1 MGGEGNMEKLD
12 IFDTDTGCYNE
23 EYFIHRLR
31 QEKRRAER
39 TEAPL
44 AIIVFDFTAY
54 VKALNGDRVHGLSR
68 AGECINKNTREID
81 IKAHISGNKIVILM
95 PHTSFDEASLVGE
108 KIKNCLEACL
118 HEHDPRQQMVLPY
131 RIETYPDLK
140 TPVTCGSQLS
150 FEPAHHTAA
159 RQSPQNYFKMSWP
172 SNNAFAV
179 DVMEDIHILSD
190 IKKRVSQIQWQ
201 LIIKRLI
208 DFLGAAVGLFIFA
221 PVILLI
227 ALAIKIT
234 SPGPVLFRQ
243 ERLGYMGKKF
253 MFLKFRSMCHKC
265 DDSIHKEYMAKFI
278 NKQNE
283 KHSDK
288 SGACSY
294 HKMTDDPRIT
304 PLGRILRKTSLDEL
318 PQLYNV
324 LCGEMSLVGPRP
336 PIAYEVDRYCSWHKR
351 RILEVKPG
359 ITGLWQVEGRS
370 TLSFDEAVRLDIQYA
385 ENWNLL
391 LDLKLIVKT
400 FKVVFSGKGAY

>member
-23 EYFIHRLR
+23 KYFTHRLR

-39 TEAPL
+39 TDAPL
-44 AIIVFDFTAY
+44 GIVTFDFSAY
-54 VKALNGDRVHGLSR
+54 VKMLNGGSKISKV
-68 AGECINKNTREID
+68 GECITKNTREID
-81 IKAHISGNKIVILM
+81 IKAHIHGNKIVILM
-95 PHTSFDEASLVGE
+95 PQTSPDKASIVGE
-108 KIKNCLEACL
+108 KLKNCLETLL
-118 HEHDPRQQMVLPY
+118 HEHHPQYQVFLPY

-140 TPVTCGSQLS
+140 TPVACGNQLS
-150 FEPAHHTAA
+150 FEPARNTAD
-159 RQSPQNYFKMSWP
+159 RQLSQNYYKLSWP
-172 SNNAFAV
+172 SNNSFTDTV
-179 DVMEDIHILSD
+179 IEEIHILSD
-190 IKKRVSQIQWQ
+190 IKKRITQIQWQ
-201 LIIKRLI
+201 LIIKRII
-208 DFLGAAVGLFIFA
+208 DFLGAAIGLFIFL
-221 PVILLI
+221 PILLLI

-243 ERLGYMGKKF
+243 ERLGYKGKKF
-253 MFLKFRSMCHKC
+253 MFIKFRSMYHDC
-265 DDSIHKEYMAKFI
+265 DDSIHREYMTKFI
-278 NKQNE
+278 NKNND

-288 SGACSY
+288 SGNCVF

-324 LCGEMSLVGPRP
+324 LCNEMSLVGPRP
-336 PIAYEVDRYCSWHKR
+336 PIAYEVDRYCNWHKR

-370 TLSFDEAVRLDIQYA
+370 TLTFDEAVRLDIQYA
-385 ENWNLL
+385 EKWNLL
-391 LDLKLIVKT
+391 LDLKIILIT

>member
-1 MGGEGNMEKLD
+1 MEKLD
-12 IFDTDTGCYNE
+12 IFDTDTGCYCE

-31 QEKRRAER
+31 EEKRRAER

-44 AIIVFDFTAY
+44 AMVIFDFSAY
-54 VKALNGDRVHGLSR
+54 VKMFNGGSKISRV
-68 AGECINKNTREID
+68 GEYITNNTREID

-95 PHTSFDEASLVGE
+95 PETSPDKAALVG
-108 KIKNCLEACL
+108 KKLKNCLQTLL
-118 HEHDPRQQMVLPY
+118 HEHHPRQHIALPY

-140 TPVTCGSQLS
+140 TPVARENQLS
-150 FEPAHHTAA
+150 FEPAQHTAA
-159 RQSPQNYFKMSWP
+159 KQPSQNYFKMSWP
-172 SNNAFAV
+172 SNNALAA
-179 DVMEDIHILSD
+179 DVMDEIHILSD
-190 IKKRVSQIQWQ
+190 IKEKVTQIQWQ

-208 DFLGAAVGLFIFA
+208 DFFGAAIGLLILS
-221 PVILLI
+221 PIILLI
-227 ALAIKIT
+227 SLAIKLST
-234 SPGPVLFRQ
+234 PGPVLFRQ

-253 MFLKFRSMCHKC
+253 MFLKFRSMQHKC

-283 KHSDK
+283 KHRDK
-288 SGACSY
+288 SGTVSF

-304 PLGRILRKTSLDEL
+304 PLGRMLRKTSLDEL

-324 LCGEMSLVGPRP
+324 LRGEMSLVGPRP
-336 PIAYEVDRYCSWHKR
+336 PIAYEVDRYSSWHKR

-370 TLSFDEAVRLDIQYA
+370 TLSFDEAVRLDIHYA

-391 LDLKLIVKT
+391 LDLKLILKT

>member
-12 IFDTDTGCYNE
+12 IFDADTGCYIE
-23 EYFIHRLR
+23 AYFIHRLR
-31 QEKRRAER
+31 QKKRRAER

-44 AIIVFDFTAY
+44 AIIIFDFSAY
-54 VKALNGDRVHGLSR
+54 VKMLNGDRVSVLSKV
-68 AGECINKNTREID
+68 GKCINKDTRETD
-81 IKAHISGNKIVILM
+81 IKAHIHGDKIIILM
-95 PHTSFDEASLVGE
+95 PNTSLDEASIVGE
-108 KIKNCLEACL
+108 KLKSCIETILRK
-118 HEHDPRQQMVLPY
+118 HHPQHHIVLAY

-140 TPVTCGSQLS
+140 APATYGNQLS
-150 FEPAHHTAA
+150 FERAPHAA
-159 RQSPQNYFKMSWP
+159 VRQPSQNYFKMSWP

-234 SPGPVLFRQ
+234 SSGPVLFRQ

-391 LDLKLIVKT
+391 LDLKLILKT
-400 FKVVFSGKGAY
+400 FKVVFSGMGAY